1 MKKFGMLLICTLL
14 LMGCRYQVSQSA
26 SVQKYKEPQIK
37 TIYQYQDFLLYIVED
52 QQKSDGFSFQIELN
66 GTGIGDYAKYTDA
79 SHHQATCTLSMQPD
93 CQLTFTFE
101 KNEIIV
107 KATEEDNFLGTD
119 LSGHYVLQE
128 DLS

>member
-52 QQKSDGFSFQIELN
+52 QQKSDGF
-66 GTGIGDYAKYTDA
+66 
-79 SHHQATCTLSMQPD
+79 
-93 CQLTFTFE
+93 
-101 KNEIIV
+101 
-107 KATEEDNFLGTD
+107 
-119 LSGHYVLQE
+119 
-128 DLS
+128 